1 MKFIDYVNVVRKH
14 WLLIGVLA
22 AIGASVAFGF
32 AKTATPF
39 YQASSKVYV
48 GVNTGGTV
56 DELVQGSTFTQN
68 LVQSYAQIAT
78 MPVVLDPVI
87 DYLDLDTDARSLAKS
102 IQADT
107 PLNTVIIEITVTDA
121 DPVKAAQIANAVAAQ
136 MPRTVASLASS
147 KAPTKAADKAAAVN
161 VTTVAR
167 ANVPAYPI
175 SPNTKMQ
182 TALGLAIGLLA
193 GVLLALARHLLDT
206 RLRGVDDIRQLT
218 DTPILGMIP
227 SWRGADAEK
236 VSVLRRPR
244 SPRSEAYR
252 RLKSNLEFIKE
263 GGATCIVV
271 TSALPGEGKSTTA
284 ANLAAAMAEDGSSVL
299 LIDADL
305 RRPTVADT
313 TGLESAI
320 GLSTVLIGKSQLF
333 GSVQSWG
340 STSVDVLT
348 SGEIPPNPLQLLE
361 SRAMEGLLVNARTA
375 YDFVVIDSPPLLSL
389 VDAAVLARRTD
400 GPIIVT
406 ANGRTRRKQLTSALD
421 TLRVADVSPI
431 GIALTRA
438 TSGDSTSYAYY
449 TQSEQGRF
457 GALLQRV
464 RQLLPLRHRSSA
476 PTESDV
482 VMERSAG
489 ESP

>member
-1 MKFIDYVNVVRKH
+1 MKFIDYVNAVRKH
-14 WLLIGVLA
+14 WLLIGIFA
-22 AIGASVAFGF
+22 MIGAGVAFGL
-32 AKTATPF
+32 AKTATPT

-87 DYLDLDTDARSLAKS
+87 EYLDLQTEARSLAKS
-102 IQADT
+102 VRADT
-107 PLNTVIIEITVTDA
+107 PLNTVIIEITVTDS
-121 DPVKAAQIANAVAAQ
+121 DPAQATNIANAIAAQ
-136 MPRTVASLASS
+136 LPRTVKSLAAS
-147 KAPTKAADKAAAVN
+147 KSEAPKAAAVN
-161 VTTVAR
+161 VTTVSR
-167 ANVPAYPI
+167 AIAPSYPV
-175 SPNTKMQ
+175 SPNTKLQ
-182 TALGLAIGLLA
+182 TALGLALGLLA

-218 DTPILGMIP
+218 DVPILGMIP
-227 SWRGADAEK
+227 SWRGPDSEK

-244 SPRSEAYR
+244 SPRSESYR

-284 ANLAAAMAEDGSSVL
+284 ANLAAAMAEDGSHVL
-299 LIDADL
+299 LVDADL

-320 GLSTVLIGKSQLF
+320 GLSTVLIGKAQLF
-333 GSVQSWG
+333 GSVQTWG
-340 STSVDVLT
+340 STTVDVLT

-421 TLRVADVSPI
+421 TLRVADVTPI

-457 GALLQRV
+457 STVVQRL
-464 RQLLPLRHRSSA
+464 RQLLPSRHRPDA
-476 PTESDV
+476 GAAESDA
-482 VMERSAG
+482 VMETSAG
-489 ESP
+489 ESS